1 MLQGGLY
8 FGQIASFTAEVAILL
23 GLATDAMYAMV
34 YDLWSAIACGQI
46 I

>member
-8 FGQIASFTAEVAILL
+8 CGQIASFTAEVAILL